1 MQEGLVKL
9 AANLPKGAVVPTGTA
24 MAPMVR
30 AAVRAHID
38 NIAVSEKQHRPIV
51 NVGDGAAFVKQQLG
65 QFFTTN

>member
-1 MQEGLVKL
+1 
-9 AANLPKGAVVPTGTA
+9 
-24 MAPMVR
+24 
-30 AAVRAHID
+30 VRAHID